1 MPTVRTALAAA
12 LSIAFSAALLS
23 GCASTGTTGTKEKAA
38 DTQTSQKVDVYT
50 PGGPNQALDKIAYDK
65 RHSRALNISRLALMA
80 GIDDK
85 ESDDQ
90 KWITPIDPSV
100 SPHAANAVIGAGMG
114 LIHAAVM
121 GGSASGHAKAGALY
135 GAAFTYSG
143 FLREHFDAW
152 ISMIEP
158 KDAPDLATARLV
170 ALDKASVRTV
180 KGLRNAGWKVTPL
193 KKHVVFDRWLPFD
206 GEEPRMSNSFQL
218 VKEDAGCP
226 SPDKKLKVDGKDV
239 GCTLTVAT
247 FNSKLDAV
255 ADMPDWMGGKK
266 DIRFIRSILV
276 MFNGVKTDG
285 KPFLTPSREDVL
297 KIAEQASGDQIFFGS
312 VRRRAGA
319 YMCEN
324 GEILKFRFP
333 KNPSVWDKAL
343 LKAYQGL
350 PFVKRTEYFGDAT
363 VSEED
368 KVPAKKRK

>member
-23 GCASTGTTGTKEKAA
+23 GCASTGSTGTKEKAA
-38 DTQTSQKVDVYT
+38 EVNKPQKVDIYV

-80 GIDDK
+80 GIEDK

-100 SPHAANAVIGAGMG
+100 SPHAANALVGAGMG

-143 FLREHFDAW
+143 FSREHFDAW

-170 ALDKASVRTV
+170 ALDKASARTV

-206 GEEPRMSNSFQL
+206 GEEPRMSNTYRL
-218 VKEDAGCP
+218 VKESAGCP

-239 GCTLTVAT
+239 GCTLFVET
-247 FNSKLDAV
+247 FNSNLDAI
-255 ADMPDWMGGKK
+255 ADMPEWLGGKK
-266 DIRFIRSILV
+266 DIRFIRSTTVI
-276 MFNGVKTDG
+276 FQGVKADG

-297 KIAEQASGDQIFFGS
+297 KIAEQASGDQIFYGS
-312 VRRRAGA
+312 YRRLAGP

-324 GEILKFRFP
+324 GNILKFRYP
-333 KNPSVWDKAL
+333 KNPTLWDKVL
-343 LKAYQGL
+343 LEAYQGL

-363 VSEED
+363 VAHEDRVPTQEE
-368 KVPAKKRK
+368 K